1 MRLVTLPKLDL
12 ARLPTPVEEAPNLA
26 RELGLKQLLIKRE
39 DLSGYALGGNKLRK
53 LDYLMAAAKAAG
65 ADTVITTAGSQSNF
79 CRALAA
85 AAAKLNM
92 GCSLLLR
99 GRPNVAPAGNLL
111 LMKIFG
117 AAITFTDLTDPWDPR
132 MREALDRIAD
142 DLRAQGRKPYVIQLP
157 GESAALG
164 AAAWV
169 AGAEEL
175 ARQWGDPPE
184 EIYVAAGSALTA
196 TGLALGL
203 KALSQPTR
211 LVAISVQQPAARI
224 GPWMVEV
231 GARCAGLLGLD
242 VTLTDKDFDIDDR
255 FIGPG
260 YGQPTAGSVA
270 ALKAAGRDGLVLDP
284 IYTGKAMH
292 GLMAR
297 ARPGRRLAFL
307 HSGGTPG
314 LFAAD
319 LTGEL

>member
-1 MRLVTLPKLDL
+1 MRLVNLPKLDL
-12 ARLPTPVEEAPNLA
+12 ARLPTPVEDAPNLA
-26 RELGLKQLLIKRE
+26 RALGLKQLLIKRE
-39 DLSGYALGGNKLRK
+39 DLSGVALGGNKLRK
-53 LDYLMAAAKAAG
+53 LDYLMAAARSAG
-65 ADTVITTAGSQSNF
+65 ADTVLTTAGSQSNF

-92 GCSLLLR
+92 GCALMLR
-99 GRPNVAPAGNLL
+99 GRPNVTPTGNLL
-111 LMKIFG
+111 LMKLFG
-117 AAITFTDLTDPWDPR
+117 AEISFTDLTDPWDPR
-132 MREALDRIAD
+132 MKQALDAIAEN
-142 DLRAQGRKPYVIQLP
+142 LRARGRKPYLIQLP

-169 AGAEEL
+169 AGAEEMI
-175 ARQWGDPPE
+175 RQWGEPPE
-184 EIYVAAGSALTA
+184 ALYVAAGSALTA
-196 TGLALGL
+196 SGLALGL
-203 KALSQPTR
+203 KALRQPTK
-211 LVAISVQQPAARI
+211 LIAISVQQPATRI

-231 GARCAGLLGLD
+231 AARCASLLGLD
-242 VTLTDKDFDIDDR
+242 VKLAASDFDVDDR

-260 YGQPTAGSVA
+260 YGQPTQGSVA
-270 ALKAAGRDGLVLDP
+270 ALKAAGRDALVLDP

-297 ARPGRRLAFL
+297 AQPGQRLAFL